1 VLNRLPPPVA
11 LFWFVGAARP
21 TTKCNRARLPFGNAS
36 VPGQFASLIRRVHPT
51 DPPES
56 EEKAAG
62 KESAPEKG
70 KKKAGPGSKDAGP
83 RKLVGHW
90 PPTSICGSGVDA
102 SKYVL
107 SRFCIPL
114 AQELTFHDLDA
125 DEEQVKALIEEV
137 TTGKA
142 SIAEK
147 DRKLSVIIIRRL
159 QQFHTTLGMMWSL
172 AYSASQLRDFEL
184 IVTSLELM
192 LAGCL
197 LIGPDFQIPAHLER
211 HAMRY
216 LLCAA
221 RPKEGV
227 LTSVPSTP
235 QRTPT
240 KQPLRQ
246 ERNDTPE
253 ENTGD
258 EKEGEE
264 EEGYSSDDVQA
275 LNAVSPESYK
285 SDEEGSGILAAWES

>member
-1 VLNRLPPPVA
+1 
-11 LFWFVGAARP
+11 
-21 TTKCNRARLPFGNAS
+21 
-36 VPGQFASLIRRVHPT
+36 
-51 DPPES
+51 
-56 EEKAAG
+56 
-62 KESAPEKG
+62 
-70 KKKAGPGSKDAGP
+70 
-83 RKLVGHW
+83 LV
-90 PPTSICGSGVDA
+90 
-102 SKYVL
+102 
-107 SRFCIPL
+107 
-114 AQELTFHDLDA
+114 FHDLDV

-137 TTGKA
+137 STSKA
-142 SIAEK
+142 SIQEK
-147 DRKLSVIIIRRL
+147 DRKLSVIIVRRL

-192 LAGCL
+192 LTGCL

-211 HAMRY
+211 HVMRY

-221 RPKEGV
+221 RPKESE
-227 LTSVPSTP
+227 LASAPSTP
-235 QRTPT
+235 QGTPT

-246 ERNDTPE
+246 ERNNTPE

-258 EKEGEE
+258 EKEEEE